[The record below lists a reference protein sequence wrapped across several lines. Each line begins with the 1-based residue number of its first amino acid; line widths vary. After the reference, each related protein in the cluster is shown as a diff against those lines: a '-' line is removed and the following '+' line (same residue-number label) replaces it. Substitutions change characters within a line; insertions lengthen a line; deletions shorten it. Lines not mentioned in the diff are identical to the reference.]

1 MKYAISPTSALFLS
15 LFIIFLHEDIPGS
28 EIERIVEKSKQLYE
42 DSSDWRM
49 HFRERTSSDFFS
61 KTDSTRGEILVK
73 KPDRFVLR
81 EERQEIIYDGET
93 LWIYDKRNNQ
103 VIKSGG
109 YSGRPFD
116 PGEFLRWLYDDYKL
130 VGSEE
135 VGEQDC
141 YMISVDS
148 LPEMGISSIMLWVD
162 KENQYVRKLTY
173 RDGVDNQV
181 EFLFDSIEFNV
192 GLNEKEFQFAIP
204 PEAELIDW

>member
-1 MKYAISPTSALFLS
+1 MRSLRLTALFLS
-15 LFIIFLHEDIPGS
+15 LSTIFLHQDISGS
-28 EIERIVEKSKQLYE
+28 EIERIVEKTKQLYE
-42 DSSDWRM
+42 DSSDLRM

-61 KTDSTRGEILVK
+61 KTDSTKGEILVK
-73 KPDRFVLR
+73 KPDRFILR
-81 EERQEIIYDGET
+81 EERQEILYDGET
-93 LWIYDKRNNQ
+93 LWIYDKRNSQ

-116 PGEFLRWLYDDYKL
+116 PGEFLRWLCDDYKL

-162 KENQYVRKLTY
+162 KGNQYVRKLTY

-192 GLNEKEFQFAIP
+192 GLKDEQFEFTVP
-204 PEAELIDW
+204 PEVEIIDW

>member
-1 MKYAISPTSALFLS
+1 MRSLRLTALFLS
-15 LFIIFLHEDIPGS
+15 LFVIFLHEDIPGS
-28 EIERIVEKSKQLYE
+28 EIERIVQKSKQLYE
-42 DSSDWRM
+42 NSSDWRM

-61 KTDSTRGEILVK
+61 KTDSTEGEILVK

-192 GLNEKEFQFAIP
+192 GLKEKEFQFAIP